1 MLAKFNKGLTVIEM
15 VIAISIISI
24 MLLIIIPTFVN
35 QNETLQLDTLSEELI
50 NTFQLVQSHAYT
62 SQKESVVT
70 LNIQN
75 NQIIQ
80 IGTQHPAI
88 DNKTIRTNNKSIPT
102 FITVETNLDINKISF
117 QPNKSWKLY
126 NDTVLNQS
134 KNLDITLKSKKDTVT
149 IKFYPNSKTIH
160 LLE

>member
-50 NTFQLVQSHAYT
+50 NTLQLVQSHAYT

-88 DNKTIRTNNKSIPT
+88 DNKTILYSNK
-102 FITVETNLDINKISF
+102 FFNEIS
-117 QPNKSWKLY
+117 
-126 NDTVLNQS
+126 
-134 KNLDITLKSKKDTVT
+134 
-149 IKFYPNSKTIH
+149 
-160 LLE
+160 